1 MIERRYLLVLCANM
15 HRASFLSTKKTQ
27 FRRGAKVGSRKRGYQ
42 STEQLAKG
50 MVQLHLAR
58 EREMKTPQMDPNGY
72 VQKLHLARERE
83 MKTSKRRVAK
93 ISVVVEPKGS
103 AFFRVSKN
111 FFADFQ
117 PHFLSV
123 R

>member
-1 MIERRYLLVLCANM
+1 MFQKI
-15 HRASFLSTKKTQ
+15 
-27 FRRGAKVGSRKRGYQ
+27 AKAGSRKCTSWHAELLGRNV
-42 STEQLAKG
+42 AP
-50 MVQLHLAR
+50 LHLAR
-58 EREMKTPQMDPNGY
+58 EREMKSFTFIFRLHDGMA
-72 VQKLHLARERE
+72 LHLARERK

>member
-1 MIERRYLLVLCANM
+1 MFQKI
-15 HRASFLSTKKTQ
+15 
-27 FRRGAKVGSRKRGYQ
+27 AKAGSRKCTSWHAELLGRNV
-42 STEQLAKG
+42 A
-50 MVQLHLAR
+50 
-58 EREMKTPQMDPNGY
+58 P
-72 VQKLHLARERE
+72 LHLARERE